1 MQQGKTLTLKRYGFP
16 GNLAIL
22 IYNHFLR
29 RMNTKRELND
39 KLLLQDF
46 VGNDRLSESMDRF
59 KLIAEGYSRIENAI
73 AVLSDL
79 KKRTSYIYY
88 GGITET
94 LGLCSKGECHSVNSI
109 WEEEIFRCIS
119 TTDLEKRH
127 LDELKFIH
135 FLRNKPQ
142 KQRSDYYLVSILSM
156 TGKDGRKHH
165 VRHRVFYVAIQPNGS
180 IRLALCLYNLT
191 DDKTNTESYICESV
205 SGKVFSLEQQDY
217 NDLISTRE
225 KEILRLIDRGM
236 QSKEISENLSISI
249 HTVNRHRQNILSKL
263 CATNSI
269 EACRVAKQLKL
280 I

>member
-1 MQQGKTLTLKRYGFP
+1 MDDTAEP
-16 GNLAIL
+16 G
-22 IYNHFLR
+22 IYRGLR
-29 RMNTKRELND
+29 AGTAFSVSALPVRGTAAERALGAW
-39 KLLLQDF
+39 LRH
-46 VGNDRLSESMDRF
+46 GRPGMDPSLDSSLF
-59 KLIAEGYSRIENAI
+59 SR
-73 AVLSDL
+73 
-79 KKRTSYIYY
+79 
-88 GGITET
+88 
-94 LGLCSKGECHSVNSI
+94 
-109 WEEEIFRCIS
+109 EEEIFRCIS